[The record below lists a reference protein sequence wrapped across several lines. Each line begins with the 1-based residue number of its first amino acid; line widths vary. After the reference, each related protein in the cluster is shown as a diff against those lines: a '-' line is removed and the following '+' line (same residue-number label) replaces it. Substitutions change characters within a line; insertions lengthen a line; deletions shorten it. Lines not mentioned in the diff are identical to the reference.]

1 MAIRQDSKSRKYF
14 FDVYYDDFGARRRHR
29 SKLFGTKKEA
39 KEEERR
45 FLNEMEQRKAH
56 DYTFGEMADLYL
68 EAKQSGW
75 KLSTYRHAVRKLA
88 FVKRHLGQ
96 ISMQRLTVAQFN
108 EFMRKLNT
116 QSSKQKSRSNRLK
129 KAWSERQ
136 KNAVFTM
143 VKALCKFAQ
152 VHYGIDCTIPFRFER
167 WKVPVQEEKR
177 YLTLDEFNQ
186 FLEHV
191 EKEKYR
197 LFFTFLMFTGLRRGE
212 ALGLQFSDIDFSR
225 KTARIHCSLNKDTHT
240 LTSPKNRSSI
250 RTIPLCQT
258 AFDCVVRLKEMYCSA
273 YVFGGRVPFAFT
285 TIDRVK
291 NKACDDAGMPRFRLH
306 DLRHSFVSLLVNSG
320 ADIYL
325 IATYVGHSDV
335 EQTLNTYSHLYT
347 SRMDAVVSA
356 LDTAQITAQNA
367 QNTA

>member
-14 FDVYYDDFGARRRHR
+14 FDVYYDDFGIKRRHR
-29 SKLFGTKKEA
+29 SKLFGTKREA
-39 KEEERR
+39 KEKERQ
-45 FLNEMEQRKAH
+45 FLNEMESRTAQ
-56 DYTFGEMADLYL
+56 DYTFSQMADLYL
-68 EAKQSGW
+68 EAKKSGW

-88 FVKRHLGQ
+88 FVRTHLGQ

-108 EFMRKLNT
+108 EFMRKLNN
-116 QSSKQKSRSNRLK
+116 QSSAKKSRSKRLK
-129 KAWSERQ
+129 MAWSERQ

-143 VKALCKFAQ
+143 VKAVCRFAQ

-167 WKVPVQEEKR
+167 WKIPPAEEKQ
-177 YLTLDEFNQ
+177 YLTVEEFSH
-186 FLEHV
+186 FLTFV
-191 EKEKYR
+191 KKEEYR
-197 LFFTFLMFTGLRRGE
+197 LFFTFLMYTGLRRGE
-212 ALGLQFSDIDFSR
+212 ALGLQFNDIDFKR
-225 KTARIHCSLNKDTHT
+225 KTARIHCSFNKDTLT
-240 LTSPKNRSSI
+240 LTTPKNRSSI

-273 YVFGGRVPFAFT
+273 YIFGGCVPFPFT

-291 NKACDDAGMPRFRLH
+291 NKACDDAGIERFRLH

-325 IATYVGHSDV
+325 VASYVGHSDV

-347 SRMDAVVSA
+347 NR
-356 LDTAQITAQNA
+356 LDGIISKLDNFTA
-367 QNTA
+367 